1 MNRPVRA
8 ALIACGGLCMLAGLD
23 AALLLLGLPAPIRT
37 DRLGQMHGILMVL
50 GFLGT
55 VISLERSVALR
66 RRWGYLSPAA
76 LAVGALLTLSPAPV
90 LLGQLV
96 LLAGAVLLVAVYA
109 ALWQR
114 AHDAVVLAQLVGAVL
129 AAVAVAVWIRTDVPT
144 VLVLLSGFIVV
155 TIAAER
161 VELAR
166 LTLPAASGDL
176 LLAGTAAIGGAGA
189 LSLVWPALGGRM
201 FGVLLAVCALWLATH
216 DVAVRTI
223 RAHGLPRF
231 AAAAMLGGY
240 AWLVVAACTWVAAG
254 SAGTG
259 WAYDTVVHAVFLGF
273 AMSMVMAHAPVILPS
288 VLRVKLPYHPVLWLP
303 LVALHL
309 TLAVR
314 VAGSLAQA
322 PVYRVGAVGTI
333 VAMLLLVLGVV
344 SSSRLPVPGPDARG
358 RTGTGR
364 TDTRRPAA
372 REPATTSEPTTTGQ
386 QSTAEEA
393 R

>member
-8 ALIACGGLCMLAGLD
+8 ALIAAGGLCMLAGLD

-37 DRLGQMHGILMVL
+37 DRLAEMHGILMVL

-66 RRWGYLSPAA
+66 RRWGYLAPAC
-76 LAVGALLTLSPAPV
+76 LGLGALLTLSPAPV

-96 LLAGAVLLVAVYA
+96 LLAGTVVLVAVYGG
-109 ALWQR
+109 LWRR
-114 AHDAVVLAQLVGAVL
+114 AHDAVVLAQLVAAVL
-129 AAVAVAVWIRTDVPT
+129 AAAAVAVWIRTDVPT

-176 LLAGTAAIGGAGA
+176 LLAGTAAIGVAGLLA
-189 LSLVWPALGGRM
+189 LVWPAAGGRF
-201 FGVLLAVCALWLATH
+201 FGLALAVSALWLAVN

-223 RAHGLPRF
+223 RARGLPRF
-231 AAAAMLGGY
+231 AAAAMLAGY
-240 AWLVVAACTWVAAG
+240 AWLLVAACAWMAAG
-254 SAGTG
+254 SAATG

-273 AMSMVMAHAPVILPS
+273 GMSMVMAHAPVILPS
-288 VLRVKLPYHPVLWLP
+288 VLRVKLPYHPVLWVP

-322 PVYRVGAVGTI
+322 PFYRVGALGTI

-344 SSSRLPVPGPDARG
+344 LSSRLPTPRSSGAGRD
-358 RTGTGR
+358 RTGATGR
-364 TDTRRPAA
+364 
-372 REPATTSEPTTTGQ
+372 ATTRGGS
-386 QSTAEEA
+386 

>member
-1 MNRPVRA
+1 VNRPVRA
-8 ALIACGGLCMLAGLD
+8 ALIAGGGLCMLAGLD

-37 DRLGQMHGILMVL
+37 DRLAEMHGILMVL

-114 AHDAVVLAQLVGAVL
+114 AHDSVVLAQLVGAVL
-129 AAVAVAVWIRTDVPT
+129 AAAAVAVWIRTDVPT

-176 LLAGTAAIGGAGA
+176 LLAGTAAIGAAGTV
-189 LSLVWPALGGRM
+189 SLVWPAVGGRM

-231 AAAAMLGGY
+231 AAAAMLTGY
-240 AWLVVAACTWVAAG
+240 GWLLVAACTWVAAG
-254 SAGTG
+254 TAGTG

-303 LVALHL
+303 LVALHV

-322 PVYRVGAVGTI
+322 PFYRVGAVGTI

-344 SSSRLPVPGPDARG
+344 SSSRLPVRGPATRG
-358 RTGTGR
+358 PTG
-364 TDTRRPAA
+364 TRRPAA
-372 REPATTSEPTTTGQ
+372 GVPATTSEPTTSGQ